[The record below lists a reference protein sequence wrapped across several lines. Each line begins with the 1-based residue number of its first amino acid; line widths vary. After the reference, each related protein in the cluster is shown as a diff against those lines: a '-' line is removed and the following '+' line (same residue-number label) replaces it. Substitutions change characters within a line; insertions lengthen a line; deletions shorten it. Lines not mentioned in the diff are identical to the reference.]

1 MMETIPLCSSGR
13 RGTAALPNSG
23 KKKEKKKKK
32 LGVASLPKGGG
43 GVTQENWRGASDSLG
58 QEGKVSEALCSLFTL
73 TVTHST
79 GTATAYS
86 NHKPFI
92 YMKKLRATGAVSQ
105 RCLES

>member
-1 MMETIPLCSSGR
+1 
-13 RGTAALPNSG
+13 
-23 KKKEKKKKK
+23 
-32 LGVASLPKGGG
+32 
-43 GVTQENWRGASDSLG
+43 VTQENWRGASDSLG

>member
-1 MMETIPLCSSGR
+1 MMETIPPCSSGR

-23 KKKEKKKKK
+23 KKK
-32 LGVASLPKGGG
+32 LGVGLHFRKGGG

-58 QEGKVSEALCSLFTL
+58 QEGKVSEALCSVFTR
-73 TVTHST
+73 TVTLST